1 MGVFAYDK
9 VIYKGVTVDRKTKRA
24 LEWVEENSG
33 IEIQLSQG
41 SYNPGGV
48 TASGTTHAGGGAV
61 DIRTSIL
68 TERQRKRLVR
78 FLKLAGFAAWYR
90 GPGSGFSPHIHAIQI
105 GNTRA
110 SSSAKWQVDEFD
122 AHRSGLSTGGYDK
135 TFRPDPP
142 VKFNFKKRKPV
153 PR

>member
-1 MGVFAYDK
+1 MGVHAYDK

-33 IEIQLSQG
+33 VEIQLSQG

-48 TASGTTHAGGGAV
+48 SASGTTHNGGGAV

-90 GPGSGFSPHIHAIQI
+90 GPGSGFAPHIHAIQV
-105 GNTRA
+105 GNTKA
-110 SSSAKWQVDEFD
+110 SASAKWQVNEFD
-122 AHRSGLSTGGYDK
+122 AHRSGLSTGGYDR